1 MAWGLRSHHDK
12 EKEGHDMGGKPVGVL
27 ILLLSCVGCHAC
39 SSNCDYLPPVADGPY
54 TVPGQR
60 AGSAFGGPVYRGP
73 MRNGPL
79 PDIAE
84 EMGDEQAAAARTRHK
99 AIIQTLDELLAT
111 D

>member
-1 MAWGLRSHHDK
+1 
-12 EKEGHDMGGKPVGVL
+12 
-27 ILLLSCVGCHAC
+27 
-39 SSNCDYLPPVADGPY
+39 
-54 TVPGQR
+54 
-60 AGSAFGGPVYRGP
+60 